1 MERQNADL
9 DELSDIHKTQHS
21 FSMFVSSSLQDS
33 PLGPEVF
40 GDLRDENFSVV
51 IFVTIVYALYYVICI
66 GLLDSMVKY
75 HFLRL
80 QTSG

>member
-33 PLGPEVF
+33 PLGPEVY

-51 IFVTIVYALYYVICI
+51 IFVTIVYALYNVMGI
-66 GLLDSMVKY
+66 GLLDSMVK
-75 HFLRL
+75 
-80 QTSG
+80 